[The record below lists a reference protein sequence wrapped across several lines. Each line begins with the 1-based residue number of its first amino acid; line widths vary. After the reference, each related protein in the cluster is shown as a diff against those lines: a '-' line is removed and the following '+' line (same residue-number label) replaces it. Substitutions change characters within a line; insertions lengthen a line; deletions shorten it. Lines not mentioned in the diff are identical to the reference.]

1 MELSHSL
8 RRLQKSLK
16 SHLSHFQEQGDLHVV
31 GLKEELA
38 KWVPEIDEDK
48 FVKAYLHDILQAL
61 QDALSSS
68 IEDRKITSQL
78 LESAVVYLDHLAHWQ
93 DSDNSTIGAI
103 RDGSIPWHEIKPFVR
118 DSQDWYAG
126 FYAKQNEKC
135 RLLMEADRLKI
146 EEASRSNS
154 QQYEIPLAFN
164 PEKLRIQQW
173 FRKKGVVS
181 LVESLLPV
189 LQQVLPETRLNW
201 LDIGCGAGRL
211 TNAVNLEHYELDRW
225 QVIGCDLQ
233 KDRIIKANLMAAKN
247 RRYFDSSVEALLESG
262 RLNSNQIGLV
272 SMFEF
277 IEHLEDPLKV
287 ITGFSQMGLPAI
299 VIGTPYK
306 QRFGAPV
313 CFHPDP
319 VHLWGFS
326 RKAVEKMFI
335 KAGYQV
341 FYSSVARIGAYHKG
355 LNWLSMVAL
364 SPQVKCLVAE
374 EFKA

>member
-16 SHLSHFQEQGDLHVV
+16 SHLSHFQEQGDLNVIE
-31 GLKEELA
+31 LKEEVA

-48 FVKAYLHDILQAL
+48 FVKAYFHDILQAL

-68 IEDRKITSQL
+68 IDDRKIMSQL

-103 RDGSIPWHEIKPFVR
+103 RDGSIPWNEIKPFVR
-118 DSQDWYAG
+118 DSQDWYAE

-135 RLLMEADRLKI
+135 RLFVQANRHKI
-146 EEASRSNS
+146 EENNRGNS
-154 QQYEIPLAFN
+154 QQNAVALDFN
-164 PEKLRIQQW
+164 PEKLSIQQW
-173 FRKKGVVS
+173 FRKKAVVS

-189 LQQVLPETRLNW
+189 LQRVLPETRLSW

-211 TNAVNLEHYELDRW
+211 TNAVNLGHYELDRW
-225 QVIGCDLQ
+225 KVIGCDLQ

-247 RRYFDSSVEALLESG
+247 RRYFDSSVEDLLESG

-277 IEHLEDPLKV
+277 IEHLEDPLR
-287 ITGFSQMGLPAI
+287 IFTGLNQMGLPAI

-306 QRFGAPV
+306 QKFSSPADAQ
-313 CFHPDP
+313 PDP

-326 RKAVEKMFI
+326 RKAVEKMFT

-341 FYSSVARIGAYHKG
+341 FYSSVARVGAYHKG

-364 SPQVKCLVAE
+364 SPQLKCLVAKK
-374 EFKA
+374 FKA